1 MPARRLWWVAA
12 LTLGLAPAAEAGIV
26 RGILRPPATFSRPA
40 AARNPYPGSVHA
52 LPGADPVVSGQV
64 SDAVISIERI
74 PAAVDSAIAP
84 PAAPPRLAQRNQS
97 FVPHVLPV
105 AAGATVEFPNL
116 DPIFHNVF
124 SVSPGKRFD
133 LGKYPRGHSR
143 RVRFDRPGL
152 IQVYCDIHSNMAAF
166 IVVLP
171 NRAFAQPDG
180 SGRFALPD
188 LPAGE
193 YVVNIW
199 HPDYPALKR
208 PVRVPASGD
217 LDLDVSLGPASG
229 PRAGVPDSPESAEPR

>member
-1 MPARRLWWVAA
+1 MPSRRLWWVAA
-12 LTLGLAPAAEAGIV
+12 LALGLAPAAEAGVV
-26 RGILRPPATFSRPA
+26 RGILRPPATFSRPTV
-40 AARNPYPGSVHA
+40 ARNPYPGTVHA
-52 LPGADPVVSGQV
+52 LPGVDPVASGRV
-64 SDAVISIERI
+64 TDAVISIERI
-74 PAAVDSAIAP
+74 PAAVDSAIARP
-84 PAAPPRLAQRNQS
+84 GAAPRLAQRNQV

-133 LGKYPRGHSR
+133 LGKYPRGQSR

-171 NRAFAQPDG
+171 NHAFAQPDG
-180 SGRFALPD
+180 AGRFALPD

-199 HPDYPALKR
+199 HPDFPAVRR
-208 PVRVPASGD
+208 PVRVPELGD
-217 LDLDVSLGPASG
+217 LDLDLSLGPAAG
-229 PRAGVPDSPESAEPR
+229 PRAGVTDSPEAPETR